1 MRTYGSQ
8 GEAKNPP
15 MGMTISDSYANL
27 GTLPSMEP
35 GSGQALPHMML
46 TPMDELDDIPVAARD
61 TAVGKS
67 VTPLGSAGVKHWWR
81 WVIIAIVAGTG
92 LGAGVALRGL
102 QTENPSA
109 NALKSP
115 IAASGSPAPT
125 PATTTGPASPDPGIA
140 TPIASTSPGSPA
152 DTSDTLLNH
161 HKYAE
166 APRSELAAVNDSG
179 DILMRKA
186 AATAF
191 LDLVGAAAAEGVSI
205 VPLSGFRTIAEQRQL
220 YFDVKAER
228 GQTAQERA
236 AWSAPPGYSEH
247 HTGYT
252 IDIGDANVPA
262 LNLNPDFESSAASR
276 WMVKNAAKFSFE
288 LSFTKGNKQGVSYE
302 PWHWRYVGDQN
313 SLETFYKVRK

>member
-1 MRTYGSQ
+1 
-8 GEAKNPP
+8 
-15 MGMTISDSYANL
+15 MTILDSYANL

-35 GSGQALPHMML
+35 GSGQVLPHMML

-81 WVIIAIVAGTG
+81 WMIVAIVAGAG

-102 QTENPSA
+102 QTEAPSA

-115 IAASGSPAPT
+115 VPASGSPMTAETTAPT
-125 PATTTGPASPDPGIA
+125 PTAT
-140 TPIASTSPGSPA
+140 SPA
-152 DTSDTLLNH
+152 DPATPTAIASASPSPAETSDTLLNH

-179 DILMRKA
+179 DILMRKP

-191 LDLVGAAAAEGVSI
+191 LDMVGAAAADGVSI

-247 HTGYT
+247 HTGYA
-252 IDIGDANVPA
+252 IDIGDANAPG
-262 LNLNPDFESSAASR
+262 LNLNPDFETTAASQ

-302 PWHWRYVGDQN
+302 PWHWRYVGDQA

>member
-1 MRTYGSQ
+1 
-8 GEAKNPP
+8 

-35 GSGQALPHMML
+35 GSGQVLPHMML

-67 VTPLGSAGVKHWWR
+67 VTPLGSAGIKHWWR
-81 WVIIAIVAGTG
+81 WVIVAIVAGAG

-102 QTENPSA
+102 QLENPSA
-109 NALKSP
+109 NSLKSP
-115 IAASGSPAPT
+115 LPATTETAPPSPAASRTPADPTSPEPIASASPT
-125 PATTTGPASPDPGIA
+125 PAE
-140 TPIASTSPGSPA
+140 
-152 DTSDTLLNH
+152 TSDTLLNH

-166 APRSELAAVNDSG
+166 APRPELAAVNDSG
-179 DILMRKA
+179 DILMRKP

-191 LDLVGAAAAEGVSI
+191 LDMVQAAAADGVSI

-247 HTGYT
+247 HTGYAV
-252 IDIGDANVPA
+252 DIGDANVPG

-276 WMVKNAAKFSFE
+276 WMVKHAAKFSFE